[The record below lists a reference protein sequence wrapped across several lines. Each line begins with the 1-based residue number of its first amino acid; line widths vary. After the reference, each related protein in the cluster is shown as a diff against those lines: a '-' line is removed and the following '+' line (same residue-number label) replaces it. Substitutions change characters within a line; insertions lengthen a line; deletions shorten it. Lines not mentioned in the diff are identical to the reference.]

1 MERTARRW
9 QGRTG
14 PGKAAGAVW
23 DAGTAS
29 RRLPGAFRD
38 RWDGH
43 GTPLVA
49 QCRHETPDQRPLGIP
64 EGGMALSACPETERF
79 AALLRSLKSRSG
91 LSYEALAR
99 KSGLA
104 GSTLHRYCRG
114 TSVPQD
120 YGSVHRL
127 ATVCGATPDELR
139 TLHRLW
145 ALADAARA
153 ATAAAV
159 TAAAG
164 KGGNDRAEPETEG
177 RATDATAATPG
188 RAADVT
194 PAPPGLGAEPASGAV
209 QGRGAETASGAAQG
223 PGAATA
229 SGAARGRGA
238 EPASGAVQGRG
249 AETASGAAQDRGAET
264 ASAAAQN
271 RGGEPASGAVQGP
284 DAEAGADT
292 AQGVNAETT
301 TGADRGRGTEAATDT
316 ATSRDAAPT
325 PKAAQHQGAEPS
337 PDRTAGRRAETGT
350 DQAAGPGAEPSPSRT
365 AGPGAEPSPSR
376 TAGPGAEPSPNR
388 TPGRG
393 AETSPDQIAG
403 RRAET
408 SPDPTAGRR
417 AGAGTDQTP
426 GRGTLPATDAVPGRD
441 AGPGGRPSPRSTGA
455 SRRRRLRTSV
465 VAAAVVAAVGV
476 SAWALTNGRSP
487 SDGGAGRGTG
497 TGEDRPLFSAGCSPV
512 IAMGQHDECVR
523 EVQRLLHS
531 KGADIG
537 VDGDFGPQT
546 LRRVTAFQVLAGL
559 QPNGVVGE
567 PTKKALYTSRVRMG
581 VWSPQKV
588 RKRVR
593 EVFPEVPDKAVAI
606 ADCQSF
612 LDPLHILPNTNGT
625 RNWGLFQIS
634 DARLRELGGT
644 PREAL
649 DPEWNIRAARKLW
662 SRDRDFGDWPHCE
675 RAADAPRSPATAPS
689 GT

>member
-1 MERTARRW
+1 
-9 QGRTG
+9 
-14 PGKAAGAVW
+14 
-23 DAGTAS
+23 
-29 RRLPGAFRD
+29 
-38 RWDGH
+38 
-43 GTPLVA
+43 
-49 QCRHETPDQRPLGIP
+49 
-64 EGGMALSACPETERF
+64 MALSACPETERF

-127 ATVCGATPDELR
+127 ATVCGASPDELR

-153 ATAAAV
+153 A
-159 TAAAG
+159 AAAG
-164 KGGNDRAEPETEG
+164 AGTAGAGEEGNDRAEPE
-177 RATDATAATPG
+177 ADG
-188 RAADVT
+188 RAAGVPDT
-194 PAPPGLGAEPASGAV
+194 ASGRGTETASDAA
-209 QGRGAETASGAAQG
+209 QGRGAEAATGTEQGRGAQPAEGAAQGRGTEPATGAAQHLSGETASGAAQHRGTETASGAAQG
-223 PGAATA
+223 
-229 SGAARGRGA
+229 
-238 EPASGAVQGRG
+238 
-249 AETASGAAQDRGAET
+249 
-264 ASAAAQN
+264 
-271 RGGEPASGAVQGP
+271 
-284 DAEAGADT
+284 
-292 AQGVNAETT
+292 
-301 TGADRGRGTEAATDT
+301 RGTEATTGA
-316 ATSRDAAPT
+316 AESRDAAPT
-325 PKAAQHQGAEPS
+325 TKADQHRGAEL
-337 PDRTAGRRAETGT
+337 GT
-350 DQAAGPGAEPSPSRT
+350 D
-365 AGPGAEPSPSR
+365 
-376 TAGPGAEPSPNR
+376 R

-393 AETSPDQIAG
+393 SESGTGQTPGLGAESGTGQTPGLGAESGTGQTPGQGAEPATDQKPG
-403 RRAET
+403 RGAE
-408 SPDPTAGRR
+408 P
-417 AGAGTDQTP
+417 GTDQKPVRDTV
-426 GRGTLPATDAVPGRD
+426 PATDVTPGQD
-441 AGPGGRPSPRSTGA
+441 AGPDAQPGTGTSPRPAGS

-465 VAAAVVAAVGV
+465 VAAAVLAAVGV

-487 SDGGAGRGTG
+487 SGGGGGRG
-497 TGEDRPLFSAGCSPV
+497 TGEDRPLFSANCSPV

-523 EVQRLLHS
+523 EVQRLLHA

>member
-1 MERTARRW
+1 M
-9 QGRTG
+9 
-14 PGKAAGAVW
+14 
-23 DAGTAS
+23 
-29 RRLPGAFRD
+29 
-38 RWDGH
+38 
-43 GTPLVA
+43 
-49 QCRHETPDQRPLGIP
+49 
-64 EGGMALSACPETERF
+64 SACPETERF

-153 ATAAAV
+153 A
-159 TAAAG
+159 AAAG
-164 KGGNDRAEPETEG
+164 AGAGSAAGAGSVAGAGDGSAAGAEEGDDRAESEAG
-177 RATDATAATPG
+177 GRARATD
-188 RAADVT
+188 
-194 PAPPGLGAEPASGAV
+194 
-209 QGRGAETASGAAQG
+209 
-223 PGAATA
+223 
-229 SGAARGRGA
+229 
-238 EPASGAVQGRG
+238 
-249 AETASGAAQDRGAET
+249 
-264 ASAAAQN
+264 SA
-271 RGGEPASGAVQGP
+271 
-284 DAEAGADT
+284 
-292 AQGVNAETT
+292 
-301 TGADRGRGTEAATDT
+301 
-316 ATSRDAAPT
+316 
-325 PKAAQHQGAEPS
+325 
-337 PDRTAGRRAETGT
+337 
-350 DQAAGPGAEPSPSRT
+350 
-365 AGPGAEPSPSR
+365 
-376 TAGPGAEPSPNR
+376 
-388 TPGRG
+388 
-393 AETSPDQIAG
+393 
-403 RRAET
+403 
-408 SPDPTAGRR
+408 
-417 AGAGTDQTP
+417 
-426 GRGTLPATDAVPGRD
+426 PGRD
-441 AGPGGRPSPRSTGA
+441 AGPVTDSAPGRAVGPAADAARGRDAETATDAASGRAAGPVTDSARGRAVGPAADATRGRDAETATDAASGRETVRATDSARGRAVGPAADATRGRDAETATDAASGRETVPVTDSAPGRDTAPTTDTAPGRDPGRPGIAPSPRPAGW

-465 VAAAVVAAVGV
+465 VTAAVVAAVSV

-487 SDGGAGRGTG
+487 SAGAGRGA
-497 TGEDRPLFSAGCSPV
+497 GEDRPLFSAGCSSV

-523 EVQRLLHS
+523 EVQRLLHA

-588 RKRVR
+588 RQRVR
-593 EVFPEVPDKAVAI
+593 EAFPEVPDKAVAI

-675 RAADAPRSPATAPS
+675 RAADAPRSPATAHS

>member
-1 MERTARRW
+1 M
-9 QGRTG
+9 
-14 PGKAAGAVW
+14 
-23 DAGTAS
+23 
-29 RRLPGAFRD
+29 
-38 RWDGH
+38 
-43 GTPLVA
+43 
-49 QCRHETPDQRPLGIP
+49 
-64 EGGMALSACPETERF
+64 SACPETERF

-127 ATVCGATPDELR
+127 ATVCGASPDELR

-153 ATAAAV
+153 A
-159 TAAAG
+159 AAAG
-164 KGGNDRAEPETEG
+164 AGTAGAGEEGNDRAGPEAEG
-177 RATDATAATPG
+177 PSAGVPDTASG
-188 RAADVT
+188 R
-194 PAPPGLGAEPASGAV
+194 GAETASDAA
-209 QGRGAETASGAAQG
+209 QGRGAEAATGTEQGRGAQPAEGAAQGRGTEPATGAAQHLGGETASGAAQHRGTETASGAAQG
-223 PGAATA
+223 
-229 SGAARGRGA
+229 
-238 EPASGAVQGRG
+238 
-249 AETASGAAQDRGAET
+249 
-264 ASAAAQN
+264 
-271 RGGEPASGAVQGP
+271 
-284 DAEAGADT
+284 
-292 AQGVNAETT
+292 
-301 TGADRGRGTEAATDT
+301 RGTEATTGA
-316 ATSRDAAPT
+316 AESRDAAPT
-325 PKAAQHQGAEPS
+325 TKAAQHRGA
-337 PDRTAGRRAETGT
+337 ALGT
-350 DQAAGPGAEPSPSRT
+350 D
-365 AGPGAEPSPSR
+365 
-376 TAGPGAEPSPNR
+376 R

-393 AETSPDQIAG
+393 SEP
-403 RRAET
+403 
-408 SPDPTAGRR
+408 
-417 AGAGTDQTP
+417 GTDQKP
-426 GRGTLPATDAVPGRD
+426 GRGAEPGTDQKPGRDTVPATDVTPGQD
-441 AGPGGRPSPRSTGA
+441 AGPDAQPGTGTSPRPAGS

-465 VAAAVVAAVGV
+465 VAAAVLAAVGV

-487 SDGGAGRGTG
+487 SGGGGGRG
-497 TGEDRPLFSAGCSPV
+497 TGEDRPLFSANCSPV

-523 EVQRLLHS
+523 EVQRLLHA

-649 DPEWNIRAARKLW
+649 DSEWNIRAARKLW

>member
-1 MERTARRW
+1 
-9 QGRTG
+9 
-14 PGKAAGAVW
+14 
-23 DAGTAS
+23 
-29 RRLPGAFRD
+29 
-38 RWDGH
+38 
-43 GTPLVA
+43 
-49 QCRHETPDQRPLGIP
+49 
-64 EGGMALSACPETERF
+64 MALPACPETERF
-79 AALLRSLKSRSG
+79 AALLRSLKSRSE

-153 ATAAAV
+153 A
-159 TAAAG
+159 AAAG
-164 KGGNDRAEPETEG
+164 AGTAGAGEEGNDRAEPEAEG
-177 RATDATAATPG
+177 RAAGVPDTA
-188 RAADVT
+188 
-194 PAPPGLGAEPASGAV
+194 S
-209 QGRGAETASGAAQG
+209 GRGAETASDAAQGRGAQPATGAAQAG
-223 PGAATA
+223 GAEAATGAAQ
-229 SGAARGRGA
+229 GRGA
-238 EPASGAVQGRG
+238 EPATR
-249 AETASGAAQDRGAET
+249 AAQ
-264 ASAAAQN
+264 
-271 RGGEPASGAVQGP
+271 
-284 DAEAGADT
+284 
-292 AQGVNAETT
+292 
-301 TGADRGRGTEAATDT
+301 GRGTEPATD
-316 ATSRDAAPT
+316 AAESRDAAPT
-325 PKAAQHQGAEPS
+325 TKAAQHRGARS
-337 PDRTAGRRAETGT
+337 STDQTAGRGAAPGT
-350 DQAAGPGAEPSPSRT
+350 D
-365 AGPGAEPSPSR
+365 
-376 TAGPGAEPSPNR
+376 R
-388 TPGRG
+388 TPGRS
-393 AETSPDQIAG
+393 AEPA
-403 RRAET
+403 
-408 SPDPTAGRR
+408 
-417 AGAGTDQTP
+417 TDQKP
-426 GRGTLPATDAVPGRD
+426 GRHTVPATDATPGQD
-441 AGPGGRPSPRSTGA
+441 AGPDAQPGTGTSPRPAGS

-465 VAAAVVAAVGV
+465 VAAAVLTAVGV

-487 SDGGAGRGTG
+487 SGGGGGRG
-497 TGEDRPLFSAGCSPV
+497 TGEDRPLFSANCSPV

-523 EVQRLLHS
+523 EVQRLLHA

-662 SRDRDFGDWPHCE
+662 SRERDFGDWPHCE

>member
-1 MERTARRW
+1 M
-9 QGRTG
+9 
-14 PGKAAGAVW
+14 
-23 DAGTAS
+23 
-29 RRLPGAFRD
+29 
-38 RWDGH
+38 
-43 GTPLVA
+43 
-49 QCRHETPDQRPLGIP
+49 
-64 EGGMALSACPETERF
+64 SACPETERF

-127 ATVCGATPDELR
+127 ATVCGATPEELR

-145 ALADAARA
+145 ALADAARTA
-153 ATAAAV
+153 ATAAA
-159 TAAAG
+159 AAG
-164 KGGNDRAEPETEG
+164 AGPAAGSVAGGGGGGGGGSAAGTEEQDDRAGSEAEG
-177 RATDATAATPG
+177 RARAT
-188 RAADVT
+188 
-194 PAPPGLGAEPASGAV
+194 E
-209 QGRGAETASGAAQG
+209 
-223 PGAATA
+223 
-229 SGAARGRGA
+229 
-238 EPASGAVQGRG
+238 
-249 AETASGAAQDRGAET
+249 
-264 ASAAAQN
+264 SA
-271 RGGEPASGAVQGP
+271 
-284 DAEAGADT
+284 
-292 AQGVNAETT
+292 
-301 TGADRGRGTEAATDT
+301 
-316 ATSRDAAPT
+316 
-325 PKAAQHQGAEPS
+325 
-337 PDRTAGRRAETGT
+337 PDRDAETGT
-350 DQAAGPGAEPSPSRT
+350 DSAL
-365 AGPGAEPSPSR
+365 
-376 TAGPGAEPSPNR
+376 
-388 TPGRG
+388 GRG
-393 AETSPDQIAG
+393 GAPGTEAVRGRDAESGADSALG
-403 RRAET
+403 RDSVPGTEAVRGRDAE
-408 SPDPTAGRR
+408 S
-417 AGAGTDQTP
+417 GTDP
-426 GRGTLPATDAVPGRD
+426 ASGRDPVPVTDAASGRDSASATEAARGRNAESGADPASGRDSVPLTDAASGRDSAPATEAARGRNAESGTDPASGRDPVPVTDAASGRDSAPATDAVPGQDTAPVTD
-441 AGPGGRPSPRSTGA
+441 AAPGQDAAPATDAAPGQDTASATDAVPGRGPGRPGIEANPRSAGW

-465 VAAAVVAAVGV
+465 VTAAVVAAVSV
-476 SAWALTNGRSP
+476 STWALTNGRAP
-487 SDGGAGRGTG
+487 SGGAGRGA
-497 TGEDRPLFSAGCSPV
+497 GEDRPLFSAGCSSV

-523 EVQRLLHS
+523 EVQRLLHA

-559 QPNGVVGE
+559 PPNGVVGE

-588 RKRVR
+588 RQRVR
-593 EVFPEVPDKAVAI
+593 EAFPEVPDKAVAI

-675 RAADAPRSPATAPS
+675 RAAEAPRSPAAAPS